1 MTQINVNDPDPNN
14 PQVVNTTPPQ
24 VVNTT
29 PPQVVN
35 TTPTT
40 TDHGSGG
47 VAAGINMVTKLV
59 VLAVALVLMYFIYQ
73 MVMPMLGR

>member
-1 MTQINVNDPDPNN
+1 MTQINVNDPDPNT
-14 PQVVNTTPPQ
+14 PQVVNTTPA
-24 VVNTT
+24 T
-29 PPQVVN
+29 PQVVN

-40 TDHGSGG
+40 TDHGSSG
-47 VAAGINMVTKLV
+47 VAAGINLVTTLV